1 MDRRDNSKVCLSP
14 GDFSEEYP
22 EVYLTT
28 KGRFTVYEEDRLI
41 LTGRLLSKEGG
52 IATIL
57 VYGADERM
65 YMPFGELV

>member
-1 MDRRDNSKVCLSP
+1 MNNNKACLGP

-28 KGRFTVYEEDRLI
+28 KGKFTIYEEDRLV
-41 LTGRLLSKEGG
+41 LTGRLLSKADG

-57 VYGADERM
+57 VYGADARM
-65 YMPFGELV
+65 HIPFSELV